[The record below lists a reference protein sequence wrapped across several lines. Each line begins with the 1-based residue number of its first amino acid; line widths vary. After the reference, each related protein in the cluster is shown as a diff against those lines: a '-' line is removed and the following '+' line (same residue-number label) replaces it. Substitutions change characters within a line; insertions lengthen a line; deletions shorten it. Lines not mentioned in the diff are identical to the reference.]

1 MSSEATVIFGAS
13 CHACGLAL
21 PKGSTTTFCPA
32 CAMAAF
38 DAATEEDGFQIPGYT
53 DIEPLSRGGMG
64 VVYRAR
70 QVRPERDVALKV
82 LLTHLVDDPEMLA
95 RFQVE
100 ARAMAALNHPAV
112 LPIYEV
118 GEIDGMPFFS
128 MKLAA
133 GGTLAQRLEQ
143 GPLPPREAAK
153 LMAGLCRA
161 LHYAHQQGVLH
172 RDLKPENFLF
182 DEEGRAY
189 ITDFGLAKLTVTAP
203 ADALT
208 KTDSFFGSPHYMPP
222 EIASGSV
229 MNTGTPADIY
239 SMGAVLYQ
247 CLCGRRPFAANEN
260 LAALLRAIAEES
272 APSLRTIVPG
282 LPRDLEVICARA
294 MERAPA
300 ARYASAADLAED
312 LERWLEGRPIAARP
326 VGAIEGLWRWA
337 RRHPLPAT
345 LAAALMI
352 TALTG
357 GILLALSY
365 QQRGRLLSRS
375 LIDQARTERLLGA
388 PGYRDHALSLLRQ
401 AAGITPSLE
410 IRAEAAALLVR
421 PDLRAVSMWEAG
433 EQEIDAVSEP
443 WPKFLENDDPVT
455 TSLPAPGGAWSITLH
470 EQSGRAAFWKKGN
483 PHPVTVWNPPPGRA
497 ISAAL
502 MPDGRQVILADTESS
517 LLKWNAATQDTQI
530 LLPTGSAAVTAM
542 SLDPSG
548 EKIALGLADGLSVIA
563 SQDGRQLWKFSG
575 TPVRCAPAW
584 TPDGK
589 MLVAATG
596 SQRGVIQFDATSGSQ
611 LRAIFTSGWP
621 ERLVMHPQGR
631 LLAIAQ
637 DDLTLTL
644 ADLSTGRIWTTLP
657 HAATRVH
664 FNAAGTHLLTENRAW
679 LLQHPAALREWESTT
694 SNESAETVFDLALS
708 PDGQWLLTTA
718 TIGVRI
724 WSVPTGR
731 QTGFHPAENQRTDAP
746 TAAWWLDA
754 RTLLVQVPGGLERV
768 TVNENGEP
776 EAPQRIVRPPGS
788 SVSSLLPDGSWLVRI
803 LDDEGLQTMERW
815 PNGDSA
821 KAVPVSDSPAFPTAD
836 SKNKIYPDGSIGVVG
851 DAIPFR
857 LIPPQ
862 SATPLSLALSKDG
875 HLLIALCADH
885 RVLAW
890 NLPALQST
898 LVNEGFQ

>member
-1 MSSEATVIFGAS
+1 MSSEATVIFGAN
-13 CHACGLAL
+13 CQACGLPL
-21 PKGSTTTFCPA
+21 PKGGTATFCPA
-32 CAMAAF
+32 CALAAF

-100 ARAMAALNHPAV
+100 ARAMAALNHPAI

-118 GEIDGMPFFS
+118 GEVEGMPFFS

-143 GPLPPREAAK
+143 GPLPPREAAT

-222 EIASGSV
+222 EIASGTV

-294 MERAPA
+294 IERTPA
-300 ARYASAADLAED
+300 ARYASAAALAED
-312 LERWLEGRPIAARP
+312 LERWLDGRPIDARP

-337 RRHPLPAT
+337 RRHPLSAT

-357 GILLALSY
+357 GILLAMSY

-401 AAGITPSLE
+401 AAGISPSVE

-421 PDLRAVSMWEAG
+421 PDLRAVSMGEAG
-433 EQEIDAVSEP
+433 QQEIDPAADL

-455 TSLPAPGGAWSITLH
+455 TSLMPPVGAWSLTLH

-483 PHPVTVWNPPPGRA
+483 PKPATLWNPPPGRA

-502 MPDGRQVILADTESS
+502 MPDGQQVLLADTESG
-517 LLKWNAATQDTQI
+517 LLKWNAVTQATQV
-530 LLPTGSAAVTAM
+530 LLPGGSAAVTAM
-542 SLDPSG
+542 CLDPSG

-575 TPVRCAPAW
+575 APVRCAPAW

-589 MLVAATG
+589 ELVAATG
-596 SQRGVIQFDATSGSQ
+596 SQRGVILFDATSGSQ
-611 LRAIFTSGWP
+611 LRTIFTTGWP
-621 ERLVMHPQGR
+621 EQLVMHPQGQ

-637 DDLTLTL
+637 DDRTITL
-644 ADLSTGRIWTTLP
+644 AELTTGRIWTTLP
-657 HAATRVH
+657 DAATRVH

-679 LLQHPAALREWESTT
+679 LLQPPLALREWESTT
-694 SNESAETVFDLALS
+694 SIQTAETDFDLALS

-718 TIGVRI
+718 TSGVRI
-724 WSVPTGR
+724 WSVPSGR
-731 QTGFHPAENQRTDAP
+731 QTGFHPADNQRTDAP
-746 TAAWWLDA
+746 TAAWWLDS
-754 RTLLVQVPGGLERV
+754 RTLLVQVPGGLDRV
-768 TVNENGEP
+768 AVNEKGEP
-776 EAPQRIVRPPGS
+776 EAPKKILRPPGS
-788 SVSSLLPDGSWLVRI
+788 SVISMLPDGSWLVRI
-803 LDDEGLQTMERW
+803 LDEDGLQTMERW
-815 PNGDSA
+815 PNGESS
-821 KAVPVSDSPAFPTAD
+821 KALPASISDVSPAAD
-836 SKNKIYPDGSIGVVG
+836 LKSKIHPDGSIRVVG

-862 SATPLSLALSKDG
+862 SATPISLVLSKEG
-875 HLLIALCADH
+875 HHLIALCADH

-890 NLPALQST
+890 DLTALRSA
-898 LVNEGFQ
+898 LMNEGFP